1 MQQYNREHVKHIPI
15 LPEKETR
22 DTHTHTHTR
31 VVYTREFNSTDSY
44 PRRIKFEVCI
54 KIK

>member
-22 DTHTHTHTR
+22 DTHTHTHTHTCCTLENSIRPTRIR
-31 VVYTREFNSTDSY
+31 VELNSKY
-44 PRRIKFEVCI
+44 V
-54 KIK
+54 

>member
-22 DTHTHTHTR
+22 DTHTHTHTQLS
-31 VVYTREFNSTDSY
+31 VVHS
-44 PRRIKFEVCI
+44 RIQFDRLVSASN
-54 KIK
+54 